1 MEEENEYLREQ
12 LAAAEARGVK
22 LREESYSPRRRS
34 RRRDDRDRRR
44 SRRDR
49 DYDDDRRRRRSRRD
63 YDDRDDRRRRRSR
76 SRDYR
81 DDYSR
86 QGTAGTH
93 RDSREYRRRRP
104 PPSYEDEDGPTAAEL
119 AYEQSLEDYKRQT
132 GKTPKNADTSR
143 HRSERTP
150 NRRPRPQDRS
160 GGRRPP
166 PRERSRSKSRQDILD
181 AEARSAKDWERA
193 KTPDSPKTAA
203 SAFFQQDRPGSS
215 MSQAGS
221 PPKRRAPP
229 PARKFVAP
237 PNTDSTL
244 WAHGS
249 DSPQRTEPQIAT
261 LVDTGDDDSEDD
273 DDQPGAPPIHVICRT
288 PTGMTIP
295 VNARPGWRCEAIVK
309 RVGKAVGLESD
320 VIRLVAGERPLDA
333 MRRVRDAQLAPGDRL
348 RVALVGGPHTPCGP
362 CLHQWVRAIQVNGA
376 DVRIG
381 GRDGRWLTNDAF
393 DHITTAVVG
402 PDRRAR
408 IVVTLHSTETAHN
421 LQLPWGRVEPRR
433 GGSATDVVPKKLG
446 KCLAL
451 ARARNRRRDR
461 DGGGPHHVDLLDAR
475 PDDATIGHRGGP
487 TQGELD
493 HRQRQGFGFR
503 YDYFGARQITL
514 QFANVQPD
522 VEYLFGLSKLGDR
535 RGVLAHDNYKHTDWG
550 DGFRD
555 PCCWR
560 VVFTRARGF
569 DVPGYNG
576 DVYDPAPAQPFS
588 PSGLLPPKQATGT
601 PQACCSV
608 S

>member
-1 MEEENEYLREQ
+1 
-12 LAAAEARGVK
+12 
-22 LREESYSPRRRS
+22 
-34 RRRDDRDRRR
+34 
-44 SRRDR
+44 
-49 DYDDDRRRRRSRRD
+49 
-63 YDDRDDRRRRRSR
+63 
-76 SRDYR
+76 
-81 DDYSR
+81 
-86 QGTAGTH
+86 
-93 RDSREYRRRRP
+93 
-104 PPSYEDEDGPTAAEL
+104 
-119 AYEQSLEDYKRQT
+119 
-132 GKTPKNADTSR
+132 
-143 HRSERTP
+143 
-150 NRRPRPQDRS
+150 
-160 GGRRPP
+160 
-166 PRERSRSKSRQDILD
+166 
-181 AEARSAKDWERA
+181 
-193 KTPDSPKTAA
+193 
-203 SAFFQQDRPGSS
+203 
-215 MSQAGS
+215 
-221 PPKRRAPP
+221 
-229 PARKFVAP
+229 
-237 PNTDSTL
+237 
-244 WAHGS
+244 
-249 DSPQRTEPQIAT
+249 
-261 LVDTGDDDSEDD
+261 
-273 DDQPGAPPIHVICRT
+273 
-288 PTGMTIP
+288 
-295 VNARPGWRCEAIVK
+295 
-309 RVGKAVGLESD
+309 
-320 VIRLVAGERPLDA
+320 
-333 MRRVRDAQLAPGDRL
+333 
-348 RVALVGGPHTPCGP
+348 
-362 CLHQWVRAIQVNGA
+362 VRAIQVNGA

-381 GRDGRWLTNDAF
+381 GSDGRWLTNDAF